1 MLSWCLNEDLNNTTF
16 GTRRT
21 LTITSREIKVLRR
34 KTPLHLRYLEA
45 TSPRCAT
52 SSPTRESSDLIRL
65 DFEFFFLAG
74 RSSQKRWP
82 RVASRGKA
90 KGSLTTSER
99 NRQKQIF
106 AWGISQLYQHF
117 QPLGKSHKKSS
128 FFVSHQLTTNINKND
143 ALSGLRLGLEEASLR
158 MKGSLVPL
166 PPFSKKAF
174 LPKKHAK

>member
-1 MLSWCLNEDLNNTTF
+1 MTRTT
-16 GTRRT
+16 
-21 LTITSREIKVLRR
+21 L
-34 KTPLHLRYLEA
+34 LHLRCLEA
-45 TSPRCAT
+45 TSPRCTT

-65 DFEFFFLAG
+65 DFEFFFLAD

-128 FFVSHQLTTNINKND
+128 FFVSHKLTTNINKND

-174 LPKKHAK
+174 LPKNTQNNDPLCIAFSKYLNKFFHCSCLKDKN